1 MSVYNQSRK
10 NVILLIFS
18 IVISVIILR
27 LFYLQVI
34 QKKYRLLAAEQAIQR
49 KIVYPTRGIIYDR
62 NGKVVVNNDAL
73 YDLTVVPS
81 QVKHLDTDYFCE
93 LLGIDTSEFRIR
105 MHRAIVRNG
114 YLRPT
119 VFAPLLPPQIFGRLQ
134 ENIYRFPGFDLV
146 ERPVR
151 HYPYDV
157 GSDIWGYIGEVDS
170 TTIRRSNYFYQAGDF
185 VGKSGLEKAY
195 ESVLMGQRGIY
206 YVVRDVHNRIVG
218 PYANGSYDTMA
229 VPGDNLHL
237 SLDIDLQEFGEK
249 LMQNKVG
256 SIVAIDPQTGGILA
270 LVSSPG
276 FDPNQL
282 TGSDR
287 GKNYGDLLN
296 DPAKPLYNR
305 ATQATYPPGSTFKPL
320 EALVALDEKVITP
333 AFGIYCVGFYYGCGR
348 VLHCTEHWPG
358 HSKDL
363 RTAIAWSCN
372 SYFFDVFRKIIDHFG
387 NVEKGLTKWAR
398 YMHGFGL
405 GQRLGIDLPGEGTGF
420 IPDTTYYNKIFGAD
434 RWTSCSIVSCGIGQG
449 EILETPLQ
457 MANSDCLIAN
467 RGFYYT
473 PHLVS
478 HIDGDSSLLAPYK
491 VKHYVLNIPDSMY
504 GIVEDG
510 MQGVMEHG
518 TGSAVNI
525 PGIAICGKT
534 GTAQNPHGNDHSIFS
549 AFAPRQNPRIAVAVV
564 VENAGWGASYA
575 APIGSLMIE
584 KYLRDTI
591 AAGPRTELMNRM
603 MAAKILPSQ
612 YQNSKVIKQA
622 QAAAEGKKIH

>member
-10 NVILLIFS
+10 NVVLLIFS
-18 IVISVIILR
+18 MVIGVIILR

-34 QKKYRLLAAEQAIQR
+34 QTKYRMLAAEQAIQR

-81 QVKHLDTDYFCE
+81 QVKHLDTSYFCE
-93 LLGIDTSEFRIR
+93 LLGIDSTEFKLR
-105 MHRAIVRNG
+105 MHRAIIRNG

-119 VFAPLLPPQIFGRLQ
+119 VFAPLLSPDIFGRLQ

-151 HYPYDV
+151 HYPYKV
-157 GSDIWGYIGEVDS
+157 GSSIWGYIGEVDS
-170 TTIRRSNYFYQAGDF
+170 STIRRSNYFYQAGDF
-185 VGKSGLEKAY
+185 IGKSGLEKAY
-195 ESVLMGQRGIY
+195 ESVLMGQRGIS

-218 PYANGSYDTMA
+218 PYDNGLMDTTA
-229 VPGDNLHL
+229 IPGDNLHL
-237 SLDIDLQEFGEK
+237 ALDIDLQKFGEE
-249 LMQNKVG
+249 LLQNKVG

-276 FDPNQL
+276 FDPNML

-287 GKNYGDLLN
+287 GKNYGDLLT

-320 EALVALDEKVITP
+320 EALVALDENVITP
-333 AFGIYCVGFYYGCGR
+333 SYGIKCVGFYYGCGR

-387 NVEKGLTKWAR
+387 DVEKGLSKWDT
-398 YMHGFGL
+398 YMHSFGL
-405 GQRLGIDLPGEGTGF
+405 GQRLGIDIPSEGTGF
-420 IPDTTYYNKIFGAD
+420 IPDTSYYNKIFGVD
-434 RWTSCSIVSCGIGQG
+434 RWNSCSIVSCGIGQG
-449 EILETPLQ
+449 EVLETPLQ
-457 MANSDCLIAN
+457 IANSDCIIAN

-491 VKHYVLNIPDSMY
+491 IKHVAIHIPDTLF

-518 TGSAVNI
+518 TGAAVNI

-534 GTAQNPHGNDHSIFS
+534 GTAQNPHGKDHSIFS
-549 AFAPRQNPRIAVAVV
+549 AFAPRENPKIAIAVV

-584 KYLRDTI
+584 KYLKDTI
-591 AAGPRTELMNRM
+591 AAGPRTELMKRM
-603 MAAKILPSQ
+603 MEAKILPAQ
-612 YQNSKVIKQA
+612 YQNSKVIQQL
-622 QAAAEGKKIH
+622 QAAENQKN